1 MIHDHEI
8 EINLSNG
15 LFDEKE
21 IKKNNFLSPLRQ
33 ADDALNAEYS
43 MYRDIT

>member
-8 EINLSNG
+8 EINHSNG
-15 LFDEKE
+15 LFDKK
-21 IKKNNFLSPLRQ
+21 IKKINFLSPLSQ